1 MTDNNEVERYI
12 KCSKCKLKYKNND
25 IDIAHDFGY
34 NRLNEQFKTCFICR
48 NKQKKKREDSKKE
61 IKDEHYDE
69 IDRELR
75 YKYEEEFKIDSRDK
89 NVKRFTEEEQVDR
102 YAKMLFFWDI
112 NQVLNPDDV
121 ISDPKLTAKYFY
133 ISNMR
138 SQTYHTIMTRFDD
151 RTQKLIFERY
161 KKLAENHNEERTVEK
176 SKSKR
181 RENSKKEEKQEE
193 EKYIIV
199 MDVETNG
206 LIKQRGITPT
216 RDNLHLFPNI
226 VQFSWGLYR
235 ENGECK
241 VLKDYIIKP
250 NGWSMNGKEQFHGIT
265 LEKANNEGVDIKT
278 VLSEYK
284 YDIENCCSIF
294 VCHNMDFDKRVVLS
308 EFVRNDMDLNNPN
321 EFCTMKNTINY
332 CKITPKVRG
341 EYK

>member
-1 MTDNNEVERYI
+1 MANLQ
-12 KCSKCKLKYKNND
+12 KCSKCKSEQELKYFSNNKK
-25 IDIAHDFGY
+25 GQLY
-34 NRLNEQFKTCFICR
+34 KTCDKCR
-48 NKQKKKREDSKKE
+48 MKRVQSTNDKDKITDA
-61 IKDEHYDE
+61 IK
-69 IDRELR
+69 L
-75 YKYEEEFKIDSRDK
+75 
-89 NVKRFTEEEQVDR
+89 
-102 YAKMLFFWDI
+102 
-112 NQVLNPDDV
+112 
-121 ISDPKLTAKYFY
+121 
-133 ISNMR
+133 
-138 SQTYHTIMTRFDD
+138 MTQA
-151 RTQKLIFERY
+151 TQKLEQIVKEDTDVSDIEN
-161 KKLAENHNEERTVEK
+161 KSTTAE
-176 SKSKR
+176 S
-181 RENSKKEEKQEE
+181 NSIPD
-193 EKYIIV
+193 EKYVIV

-284 YDIENCCSIF
+284 YDIENCCSKF

-308 EFVRNDMDLNNPN
+308 EFVRNDMDLNNPG

-341 EYK
+341 EYKWASLPQLYNICFDERMENPHNSKYDVINCAKCYFKLKDILGT

>member
-1 MTDNNEVERYI
+1 
-12 KCSKCKLKYKNND
+12 
-25 IDIAHDFGY
+25 
-34 NRLNEQFKTCFICR
+34 
-48 NKQKKKREDSKKE
+48 
-61 IKDEHYDE
+61 
-69 IDRELR
+69 
-75 YKYEEEFKIDSRDK
+75 
-89 NVKRFTEEEQVDR
+89 
-102 YAKMLFFWDI
+102 MLFFWDI

-284 YDIENCCSIF
+284 YDIENCCSKF

-341 EYK
+341 EYKWASLPQLYHICFDEHMENPHNSKYDVIHCAKCYFKLKDILGTQ

>member
-1 MTDNNEVERYI
+1 
-12 KCSKCKLKYKNND
+12 
-25 IDIAHDFGY
+25 
-34 NRLNEQFKTCFICR
+34 
-48 NKQKKKREDSKKE
+48 
-61 IKDEHYDE
+61 
-69 IDRELR
+69 
-75 YKYEEEFKIDSRDK
+75 
-89 NVKRFTEEEQVDR
+89 
-102 YAKMLFFWDI
+102 MLFFWDI
-112 NQVLNPDDV
+112 NQVLNNDDV
-121 ISDPKLTAKYFY
+121 INDPKLTTKYFY

-138 SQTYHTIMTRFDD
+138 SELNNKIMTRFDD
-151 RTQKLIFERY
+151 RMQKLIFKRSRE
-161 KKLAENHNEERTVEK
+161 LAEIHNQKLMVEQ

-181 RENSKKEEKQEE
+181 RENSKKEEKQNIDKEEKKQEE

-226 VQFSWGLYR
+226 VQFSWGPYR

-241 VLKDYIIKP
+241 ILKDYIIKP

-284 YDIENCCSIF
+284 YDIENCCSKF

-341 EYK
+341 EYKWASLPQLYNICFDERMENPHNSKYDVIHCAKCYFKLKDILGTQ